1 MTLPQGG
8 SGRRRYLNFETTNR
22 FRRYD
27 DKEENSTAVKVWRA
41 GQLIGD
47 KLAGAGEIAQHGL
60 YSPTPA

>member
-1 MTLPQGG
+1 MLQGG
-8 SGRRRYLNFETTNR
+8 SGRRYLSFETMNR

-27 DKEENSTAVKVWRA
+27 DKEENSTAVKVWLA